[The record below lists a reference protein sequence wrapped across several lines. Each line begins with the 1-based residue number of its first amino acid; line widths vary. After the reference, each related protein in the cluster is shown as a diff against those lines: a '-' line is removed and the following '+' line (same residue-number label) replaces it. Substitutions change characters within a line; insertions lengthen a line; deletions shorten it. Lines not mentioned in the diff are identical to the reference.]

1 MESPDASKALGTV
14 TERNT
19 SEDELA
25 EAVTTL
31 RDSRGPKVRD
41 GKRSRKVENRQ
52 AESSFPKELA
62 MDSGVADLRADLPPE
77 VLASGQAPGFEP
89 SAAGEP
95 MESTGLSDTS
105 DQEIDQIDPREV
117 VPILEALV
125 FVSHDPLSVERAMA
139 SLGLSKTEVIQAFRQ
154 LQHDYDRE
162 GRGLQLVEVAGGY
175 RIVTRP
181 EYAPWLKRLE
191 KTRPAP
197 KLSRSA
203 LESLAIIAYKQPV
216 VRGEIEQIRG
226 VETSGVLRTLLE
238 RKLVRMVGRKEVP
251 GRPIMYGTT
260 KYFLEHFGLK
270 DLSELPPLREFSEL
284 GESEQAF
291 LPVDDELL
299 SVSHGDAVAN
309 SPSTAEGPSE
319 EAMMAAEPR

>member
-1 MESPDASKALGTV
+1 MDSPDAPEAADAM
-14 TERNT
+14 TEGHVR
-19 SEDELA
+19 EDELV
-25 EAVTTL
+25 EAVTVL
-31 RDSRGPKVRD
+31 RDSRGREAQD
-41 GKRSRKVENRQ
+41 GQGPRKVGSVQEERP
-52 AESSFPKELA
+52 FIKELA
-62 MDSGVADLRADLPPE
+62 MDSGVANPSADLDQEAPPP
-77 VLASGQAPGFEP
+77 GQACGAEP
-89 SAAGEP
+89 LAAEP
-95 MESTGLSDTS
+95 VELRGRSDTLQR
-105 DQEIDQIDPREV
+105 DIEPIDPREV

-125 FVSHDPLSVERAMA
+125 FVSHDPLTVERAMT
-139 SLGLSKTEVIQAFRQ
+139 SLGLSKTEVIQAFRH
-154 LQHDYDRE
+154 LQHDYDQA
-162 GRGLQLVEVAGGY
+162 GRGLQVVEVAGGY

-284 GESEQAF
+284 GDSEQAF

-299 SVSHGDAVAN
+299 SVHHGDAVAN
-309 SPSTAEGPSE
+309 IPSSAEGPSE
-319 EAMMAAEPR
+319 EAMIAAEPH